1 LVLLVACTNAL
12 ALQGDPPLWGG
23 SCSPETLIDVDS
35 PDFPLTVSVA
45 RKMIRNH
52 ALKMFKARIAPYI
65 EISPETGKEIYRRR
79 YQPQIDAIGRDVE
92 QWERRAKDK
101 VEKYL
106 EVDPCPDGLGLVI
119 RTKYLDLVW

>member
-1 LVLLVACTNAL
+1 
-12 ALQGDPPLWGG
+12 
-23 SCSPETLIDVDS
+23 
-35 PDFPLTVSVA
+35 
-45 RKMIRNH
+45 
-52 ALKMFKARIAPYI
+52 MFKARIAPYI